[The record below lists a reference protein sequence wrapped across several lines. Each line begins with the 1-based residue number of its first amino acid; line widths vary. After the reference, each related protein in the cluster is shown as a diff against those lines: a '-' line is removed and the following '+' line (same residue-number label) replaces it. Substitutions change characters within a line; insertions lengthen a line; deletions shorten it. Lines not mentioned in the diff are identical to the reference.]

1 MNIKSIRRRALMTQ
15 QEFATAIGVA
25 KTTVCNWETGK
36 VEVSIESLKKILE
49 FCKQHNIEV

>member
-1 MNIKSIRRRALMTQ
+1 MTQ

-25 KTTVCNWETGK
+25 KTTVCTWETGK